1 MKVSRKVLLS
11 SLLALTVFFVSA
23 QERQVQKKDNSSEKE
38 TSVESEYLNDID
50 SDIITT
56 LADSDDYDNKLVALQ
71 YLQGAIEDGNTSDA
85 IIQALDKLAGEGLT
99 SQSRTNGRLTN
110 NYPEIRRQACLLMA
124 KVPTEHSKNTL
135 VSIAIADSEPM
146 VIAAA
151 VKSLGEIGINNNDET
166 IEAIAFANRR
176 NQVLNPTSSLAL
188 EVLTA
193 YEVLADSTEN
203 KKTIIDSVARISTD
217 YHYVTPVRNKA
228 YKLLKTLSSSGS
240 DSSKKESNKNEQQKS
255 SNQSSTEVTG
265 D

>member
-1 MKVSRKVLLS
+1 MKLSKKVLIS
-11 SLLALTVFFVSA
+11 SLLAFLVSSVFA
-23 QERQVQKKDNSSEKE
+23 QESQVKKQNNNKEEE
-38 TSVESEYLNDID
+38 TSVESEYLNDVD
-50 SDIITT
+50 GDIIIT
-56 LADSDDYDNKLVALQ
+56 LAESDDYDNKLVALQ
-71 YLQGAIEDGNTSDA
+71 YLQSAIEGGNESDA

-99 SQSRTNGRLTN
+99 NQTRKNGRLTN

-135 VSIAIADSEPM
+135 VSIAVADNEPM

-151 VKSLGEIGINNNDET
+151 VKSLGEIGINENDEV

-193 YEVLADSTEN
+193 YETLADKTEN
-203 KKTIIDSVARISTD
+203 KKTMIDSIARISSD
-217 YHYVTPVRNKA
+217 YHYVTPVRQKA
-228 YKLLKTLSSSGS
+228 FKLLKSISATE
-240 DSSKKESNKNEQQKS
+240 DSKKKEDKKSNSKS
-255 SNQSSTEVTG
+255 DNTEVTG

>member
-1 MKVSRKVLLS
+1 MKVGKKVLLS

-85 IIQALDKLAGEGLT
+85 IIQSLDKLAGEGLT

-110 NYPEIRRQACLLMA
+110 NFPEIRRQACLLMA

-135 VSIAIADSEPM
+135 ISIAVADSEPM

-176 NQVLNPTSSLAL
+176 NQVLNPTSSLAF
-188 EVLTA
+188 EVIEA
-193 YEVLADSTEN
+193 YQKLAENTNN
-203 KKTIIDSVARISTD
+203 KKIVIDSLTKIAAD
-217 YHYVTPVRNKA
+217 YHYASPVRTKA
-228 YKLLKTLSSSGS
+228 MKVLKSLNDSSS
-240 DSSKKESNKNEQQKS
+240 SSSEKK
-255 SNQSSTEVTG
+255 
-265 D
+265 